1 MKINTFKFR
10 NRVVKELRFS
20 TESVEDIAR
29 AEKQKARL
37 ENEGYN
43 LKYTNAGL
51 YQSIFGYVKYN
62 QND

>member
-1 MKINTFKFR
+1 MKISTFKFR

-43 LKYTNAGL
+43 QKYSSAGL
-51 YQSIFGYVKYN
+51 YQSVIGYVKYN
-62 QND
+62 QSV